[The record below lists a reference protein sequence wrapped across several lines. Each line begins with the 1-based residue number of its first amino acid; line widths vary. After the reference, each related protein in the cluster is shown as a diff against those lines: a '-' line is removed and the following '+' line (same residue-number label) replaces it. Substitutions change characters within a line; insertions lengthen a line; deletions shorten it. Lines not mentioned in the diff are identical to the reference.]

1 MNKSYDIFKALGEE
15 NRFRITALLVKAG
28 KEICACEI
36 IDALQKPQYTISK
49 SMGGLV
55 QAGIAEERRDG
66 KMMFYRL
73 MSEKSDVASLLDTV
87 RIISASKTYAWK
99 DDFTKLASRLS
110 TRAAGK
116 CVKGCS

>member
-1 MNKSYDIFKALGEE
+1 MNKAYEIFKALGEE

-28 KEICACEI
+28 RELCACEI
-36 IDALQKPQYTISK
+36 IDVLQKPQYTVSK
-49 SMGGLV
+49 SMSGLV

-73 MSEKSDVASLLDTV
+73 MREKSDVASLLDTV
-87 RIISASKTYAWK
+87 KIISASKTYQWK
-99 DDFTKLASRLS
+99 NDFVMLAARLT
-110 TRAAGK
+110 TRTGGK